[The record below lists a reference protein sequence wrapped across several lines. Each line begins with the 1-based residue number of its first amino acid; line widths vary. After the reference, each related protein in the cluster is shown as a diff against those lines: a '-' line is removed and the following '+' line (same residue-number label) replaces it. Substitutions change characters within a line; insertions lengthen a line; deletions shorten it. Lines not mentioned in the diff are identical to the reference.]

1 MSDRVEPSHS
11 SQESDRKRLAL
22 GMLSALLSEAGIDAD
37 SLATALD
44 AIKTAKEIT
53 QSETEE
59 DLKFFKQKEIVY
71 DDQDAFI
78 YKRGDS
84 KTGRYYLRLYDSRNR
99 AVVTRSLKTT
109 DKTKALATARLM
121 YIEIKGKIDR
131 GEKIESITTSELIRR
146 YSKYIDGI
154 TSEIPREGVT
164 PENARLKR
172 YFLQNWM
179 EYITSIGLDATP
191 IDKIKPEKTR
201 DFGKWM
207 LARPKKDGK
216 PRSRELINNNISEV
230 ARMYKI
236 IAVREKYISKENL
249 PEVDRLTMQPDE
261 GYKREILTEEQYER
275 YWSYL
280 HFKYTRQVGIRED
293 ELLKRKIFQHFIGML
308 YQTGMRP
315 KELLGLKLKEISTNI
330 NWDKGAMKTLLI
342 LSVRK
347 ENSKTGRS
355 RKAVAPVKEKV
366 DAILQAYKE
375 LGFNH
380 NPEDFIFCNPT
391 SKSRKSYTRQAC
403 YQRLKD
409 TLKQS
414 GLQEEL
420 DREGKSITLY
430 SGRHSYACWR
440 LRHGDVP
447 IHLLA
452 KQMGTSIQKIEST
465 YGHIEVETQAEV
477 ITKSQDHIRRTGIM
491 LESEIGIRFIEEE

>member
-1 MSDRVEPSHS
+1 MSTRVGAGHS
-11 SQESDRKRLAL
+11 SQDSDRKHLAL

-44 AIKTAKEIT
+44 AIATAKEAT
-53 QSETEE
+53 QSDSK
-59 DLKFFKQKEIVY
+59 DLRFFKEKELVY

-84 KTGRYYLRLYDSRNR
+84 KTGRYYLRLYDSKNR
-99 AVVTRSLKTT
+99 VVVTRSLKTT
-109 DKTKALATARLM
+109 DKVKALATARVM

-131 GEKIESITTSELIRR
+131 GEKIESITTSKLVHR
-146 YSKYIDGI
+146 YSKYIDGV
-154 TSEIPREGVT
+154 TSAIPRQGVT

-179 EYITSIGLDATP
+179 EYIASIGLEATP

-201 DFGKWM
+201 DFGRFM

-230 ARMYKI
+230 IRMYKT
-236 IAVREKYISKENL
+236 IAVREKYISKDNL
-249 PEVDRLTMQPDE
+249 PEIDRLQMQPDE
-261 GYKREILTEEQYER
+261 GYKRDILTEEQFEK

-280 HFKYTRQVGIRED
+280 HFKYTRQVGVRED

-315 KELLGLKLKEISTNI
+315 KELLGLKLKEVSTNP
-330 NWDKGAMKTLLI
+330 NWDKEAKKALLI
-342 LSVRK
+342 LTVRK

-355 RKAVAPVKEKV
+355 RNAVAPVKKKL
-366 DAILQAYKE
+366 DAILEAYKD
-375 LGFNH
+375 LGFEH
-380 NPEDFIFCNPT
+380 TPGDFIFCNPA
-391 SKSRKSYTRQAC
+391 SKSRASYTRQAC

-409 TLKQS
+409 TLKKS
-414 GLQEEL
+414 GLQDEL

-465 YGHIEVETQAEV
+465 YGHIEVETQADV
-477 ITKSQDHIRRTGIM
+477 ITRSQDHIRRTGII
-491 LESEIGIRFIEEE
+491 LESDIGIRFIEEE